1 VTDDTRRLRDETE
14 VEGWS
19 HSGWSYWMII
29 TGLTT
34 IRRMLNESSC
44 IRHKTKVLPRKIPKR
59 KQPQSVLYRTGDEN
73 TPIADTSVQ
82 LCKLHFGRCPITMNT
97 DQLLDF

>member
-1 VTDDTRRLRDETE
+1 MVPLWMVLLDDDYWTHDNSTDAQRTQLRPAQDKCLTSQDPEET
-14 VEGWS
+14 
-19 HSGWSYWMII
+19 
-29 TGLTT
+29 
-34 IRRMLNESSC
+34 
-44 IRHKTKVLPRKIPKR
+44 

-97 DQLLDF
+97 DHLPDF